1 MKNNIFFNFSIAQKK
16 RVKKNFFSLFS
27 NLSSKL
33 LLQIMYP
40 PLMLLFWGVDNFG
53 IWLFI
58 TAIPSTL
65 TMFNINFTQAAK
77 IQMSINDSQN
87 NRKLVNIIFNN
98 GFGLIIINMI
108 IFTIIYTSAFFL
120 IDLDFKIFENINIH
134 ELKIIL
140 TLIILSFYFTI
151 FESILVTGITYRGKL
166 NIATNV
172 KTLFE
177 LLSKVSIITCGV
189 VSNSLIYAAII
200 FLLVSMLQTSILYY
214 YYLENRKYLFLSIKL
229 IRLKELSFLFKLSL
243 SFYAEAITNIAK
255 HNGLIVL
262 LGIFFTSEIVG
273 LVSTVKT
280 LFYFLMLKFINV
292 IVHTSIYEYSI
303 GYGKKQVKQL
313 KYNYKRYIFYIFL
326 ILSIFTFV
334 SLIIGP
340 KIYNF
345 WTNDKYELNYF
356 LLLLVVLDSV
366 FYNLRDSICVI
377 IKSVNKFLRPAII
390 ETFLT
395 IFSILISYYYLSI
408 GFNLISVLLINVT
421 ATFISFIFFTY
432 FSLKFYYKLN
442 N

>member
-1 MKNNIFFNFSIAQKK
+1 MKNNIFFNFSITQKK

-33 LLQIMYP
+33 LLQMMYP

-87 NRKLVNIIFNN
+87 KRKLVNTIFSN

-108 IFTIIYTSAFFL
+108 IFTLICISAFFL
-120 IDLDFKIFENINIH
+120 IDLDFKVFESIDYQ
-134 ELKIIL
+134 ELKTIL
-140 TLIILSFYFTI
+140 FLIILSFYFSI
-151 FESILVTGITYRGKL
+151 FDSILVTGITYRGKL

-177 LLSKVSIITCGV
+177 LLLKFSIITCGIF
-189 VSNSLIYAAII
+189 SDNLIYAGII
-200 FLLVSMLQTSILYY
+200 FLAASMLQTLILYY
-214 YYLENRKYLFLSIKL
+214 YYLENKKYLFLSIKL
-229 IRLKELSFLFKLSL
+229 IKLKELLFLFKLSL
-243 SFYAEAITNIAK
+243 SFYAEAITNITK
-255 HNGLIVL
+255 HNGLIIL

-280 LFYFLMLKFINV
+280 LFYFLTLKFINL

-303 GYGKKQVKQL
+303 GYGKKQAKKL
-313 KYNYKRYIFYIFL
+313 KYNYKRHIFYIFL
-326 ILSIFTFV
+326 ILSIFTIV

-366 FYNLRDSICVI
+366 FYNLRDTICII

-390 ETFLT
+390 ETSLT
-395 IFSILISYYYLSI
+395 ISAILISYYYLSI
-408 GFNLISVLLINVT
+408 GFNFTTVLLINVIT
-421 ATFISFIFFTY
+421 TFISFIFYTY
-432 FSLKFYYKLN
+432 FSLKFYYKLK
-442 N
+442 